1 MLHFP
6 KKTKRSSF
14 YGQGRWK
21 NNSNVAKKALEKTP
35 VEIKDIIVKSIN
47 QFCDLTQ
54 QKGVKGDLFI
64 KKVSCNNK
72 TPQGI
77 EYSFLEYSIKIIKEL
92 EKNPQILPEILDE
105 LEITELEFLV
115 LSAISSITF
124 CFWSNIFWFANS

>member
-1 MLHFP
+1 MQVNLNTNINYSRQNSKPNF
-6 KKTKRSSF
+6 
-14 YGQGRWK
+14 GIK
-21 NNSNVAKKALEKTP
+21 NNPNVAKKALEKTP

-77 EYSFLEYSIKIIKEL
+77 DYSFLEYSIKHAKTNRKSHHKVKIYNSTDQQSLVNKMLLSINIK
-92 EKNPQILPEILDE
+92 P
-105 LEITELEFLV
+105 
-115 LSAISSITF
+115 SI
-124 CFWSNIFWFANS
+124 